1 MAAVATTTL
10 PATVGSGTVN
20 YLSAGSTATTGAIA
34 ANSLKVSTAGT
45 VSGTGVLTITSA
57 TATSLG
63 GILFDNSGGAGS
75 ISGFTGIAPS
85 VTANEL
91 IIYTGGTTPANAL
104 TVSSPISATGLI
116 ASNLTKAGTGTLIL
130 SGNSTLF
137 TGNTVINE
145 GTLQLSGAT
154 ANLLGTG
161 AGSTFVRQLGTLDI
175 NGAGVTAVPYTSAT
189 SLPTVYLGGLTGG
202 GSTSPVVQAQTT
214 TTASA
219 TNSTTISVSSV
230 SGIALGQTVLG
241 LTAVNGSPNSGTAVV
256 TGISGTTITLS
267 NPLTLASGANLNFV
281 ANVTSGATVTNSG
294 STAVAISIGGASAS
308 GIYTGVIQN
317 GGAALSVIK
326 VGSGTE
332 TLLGMN
338 TYTGATVITA
348 GTLAVTNLAS
358 GGMPSSLGAS
368 TNAAANLVLN
378 GGTLQYVGQSASFV
392 QLTQTP
398 SIAIDRLFTL
408 AASSTIDSSGVFGN
422 MFLTAGSANHAALV
436 FSNTGALAFGPG
448 AATSRTLTLQGSSV
462 GSNEIALQLLDNGS
476 SVTPLGLTKTGAGL
490 WFLSHTSNSYTG
502 FTTVSQG
509 TLRVTNS
516 LGSLPANSPLVLSG
530 SAGTAIL
537 ETSGSFTRSS
547 VRPGLTSSSSSAQRA
562 PSALRPPPPNSPSTS
577 AVLQRSSS
585 GIPLRTS

>member
-1 MAAVATTTL
+1 MLTIGKTGTGTWVLSGNNTFTGGFLVSGGTIQYANATTTALTGALTFTADTTAANGWTGWQAAGGTFQYNAGGGSLTLGALTPTAGAGNVTISAGTALTFGSLGTRAAGATINLTPGAGAIKFTAAVTGTNSIIGGFATINGTDFAGSVAATGSVAAVATTTL

-317 GGAALSVIK
+317 GA
-326 VGSGTE
+326 
-332 TLLGMN
+332 
-338 TYTGATVITA
+338 
-348 GTLAVTNLAS
+348 
-358 GGMPSSLGAS
+358 
-368 TNAAANLVLN
+368 
-378 GGTLQYVGQSASFV
+378 
-392 QLTQTP
+392 
-398 SIAIDRLFTL
+398 R
-408 AASSTIDSSGVFGN
+408 
-422 MFLTAGSANHAALV
+422 
-436 FSNTGALAFGPG
+436 
-448 AATSRTLTLQGSSV
+448 R
-462 GSNEIALQLLDNGS
+462 
-476 SVTPLGLTKTGAGL
+476 
-490 WFLSHTSNSYTG
+490 
-502 FTTVSQG
+502 
-509 TLRVTNS
+509 
-516 LGSLPANSPLVLSG
+516 
-530 SAGTAIL
+530 
-537 ETSGSFTRSS
+537 
-547 VRPGLTSSSSSAQRA
+547 
-562 PSALRPPPPNSPSTS
+562 
-577 AVLQRSSS
+577 
-585 GIPLRTS
+585 